1 MERFHEAPASARY
14 KVIVE
19 EILAMDRETWEAF
32 EPSVSERDAAL
43 SAACIEAGELHYAI
57 KYNDF
62 MGVRSDFFL
71 AEEEGREWFTA
82 AARPT
87 RAEVEGAKERAEVQG

>member
-1 MERFHEAPASARY
+1 
-14 KVIVE
+14 
-19 EILAMDRETWEAF
+19 
-32 EPSVSERDAAL
+32 

-87 RAEVEGAKERAEVQG
+87 TDEVERATQKKEVIR